1 MCFCDY
7 GVDDVVFSVVFL
19 FVFLMFFTALRFV
32 V

>member
-7 GVDDVVFSVVFL
+7 GVDDVVFSVF
-19 FVFLMFFTALRFV
+19 FFFLMFFTALRFV